1 VFGRSW
7 SNSLLRGKASGLYIK
22 LSSSKPLPLRL
33 LGLAL
38 LVLQRLSIWLSL
50 VVVGVLNGVAAVVLV
65 GLEPQQVLL
74 SRRAL
79 ITQLP
84 LAAVE
89 MAQLLALVLLDQIQY
104 FQR

>member
-1 VFGRSW
+1 LPLPFLEAV
-7 SNSLLRGKASGLYIK
+7 AEVATP
-22 LSSSKPLPLRL
+22 SSKLLPLRL

-38 LVLQRLSIWLSL
+38 LVLLVLSIWLWL
-50 VVVGVLNGVAAVVLV
+50 VVVGVQNGGVVAEL
-65 GLEPQQVLL
+65 GDLEPQQVLL
-74 SRRAL
+74 SRRVL

-89 MAQLLALVLLDQIQY
+89 MAQLLVLVLLDQIQY

>member
-1 VFGRSW
+1 
-7 SNSLLRGKASGLYIK
+7 
-22 LSSSKPLPLRL
+22 LS
-33 LGLAL
+33 
-38 LVLQRLSIWLSL
+38 Q
-50 VVVGVLNGVAAVVLV
+50 VVVGVQNGEVVAERED
-65 GLEPQQVLL
+65 LEPQQVLL

-89 MAQLLALVLLDQIQY
+89 MAQLLEPVLLDQIQY

>member
-1 VFGRSW
+1 
-7 SNSLLRGKASGLYIK
+7 
-22 LSSSKPLPLRL
+22 LS
-33 LGLAL
+33 
-38 LVLQRLSIWLSL
+38 Q
-50 VVVGVLNGVAAVVLV
+50 VVVGVQNGEVVAERED
-65 GLEPQQVLL
+65 LEPQQVLL

>member
-1 VFGRSW
+1 
-7 SNSLLRGKASGLYIK
+7 
-22 LSSSKPLPLRL
+22 
-33 LGLAL
+33 
-38 LVLQRLSIWLSL
+38 
-50 VVVGVLNGVAAVVLV
+50 VVVGVQNGEVVAERED
-65 GLEPQQVLL
+65 LEPQQVLL

-89 MAQLLALVLLDQIQY
+89 MAQLLEPVLLDQIQY